1 MSKCDFEV
9 DLRTSNLVC
18 TRCGGRGVHQILSR
32 FFVRRRNSK
41 MSLGNNFSSN
51 PSDTLHTSSAV

>member
-1 MSKCDFEV
+1 M
-9 DLRTSNLVC
+9 
-18 TRCGGRGVHQILSR
+18 GVECER